1 METLSATPPA
11 NIYEAGGELSVAV
24 PIPGAHPN
32 HVEVVVRPNSLRVEA
47 TCKYPQARQ
56 RYHRRDWQVGAWTLD
71 LDLPRA
77 VDPARSRATARAAG
91 SRFPP
96 CAQTNTMCPNVS
108 AAPRPSSVSMSS
120 SACWPI
126 EIVPAKPAC
135 SPLEP

>member
-77 VDPARSRATARAAG
+77 VDPARSRATLNLGVLVVMA
-91 SRFPP
+91 P
-96 CAQTNTMCPNVS
+96 VS
-108 AAPRPSSVSMSS
+108 DRVDGVEHRPRV
-120 SACWPI
+120 
-126 EIVPAKPAC
+126 E
-135 SPLEP
+135 SPED